1 MVAGL
6 PRRDRRPG
14 PQAQLREDPTPSECQ
29 RFAIWGERL
38 DDSEALVE
46 TFVGSWEAV
55 KARVDEL
62 IENAT
67 DFHTLWIEAGPQ
79 CATQ

>member
-1 MVAGL
+1 M
-6 PRRDRRPG
+6 
-14 PQAQLREDPTPSECQ
+14 PSECQ